1 MASLEER
8 VSRLESAQGDL
19 VTKSDLAKAKGQ
31 LIKWIFGVG
40 VGVAVLNSAGGII
53 VLRLMS

>member
-8 VSRLESAQGDL
+8 VSRLESAQENL

-40 VGVAVLNSAGGII
+40 LGVVILNSAGGII

>member
-8 VSRLESAQGDL
+8 VSRLESTQGDL

-40 VGVAVLNSAGGII
+40 LGIVILNSAGGII

>member
-40 VGVAVLNSAGGII
+40 LGVVILNSAGGII

>member
-8 VSRLESAQGDL
+8 VSRLEGTQGDL
-19 VTKSDLAKAKGQ
+19 VTKADLAKAKGQ
-31 LIKWIFGVG
+31 MIKWIFGVG
-40 VGVAVLNSAGGII
+40 LGVVILNSAGGII

>member
-8 VSRLESAQGDL
+8 VIRLEAAQENL
-19 VTKSDLAKAKGQ
+19 ATKSDLAKAKGQ

-40 VGVAVLNSAGGII
+40 LGVAVLNSAGGII

>member
-8 VSRLESAQGDL
+8 VSRLEGGQGDL

-53 VLRLMS
+53 VLQLMS

>member
-8 VSRLESAQGDL
+8 VSWLEGAREDF

-40 VGVAVLNSAGGII
+40 LGVALLNSAGGII

>member
-8 VSRLESAQGDL
+8 VSRLEGGQENL
-19 VTKSDLAKAKGQ
+19 VTKADLAKAKGQ

-40 VGVAVLNSAGGII
+40 LGVVILNSAGGII
-53 VLRLMS
+53 ILRLMS

>member
-8 VSRLESAQGDL
+8 VSRLEAAQEDL

-40 VGVAVLNSAGGII
+40 LGVVILNSAGGII
-53 VLRLMS
+53 ILRLMS

>member
-8 VSRLESAQGDL
+8 VSRLESSQEDL

-40 VGVAVLNSAGGII
+40 LGVVILNSAGGII
-53 VLRLMS
+53 VLRLMI